1 MDLIW
6 IPPEDQSSIQFKKIL
21 EAST

>member
-6 IPPEDQSSIQFKKIL
+6 IPAFEVVS
-21 EAST
+21 